1 MNNKNNNIT
10 TNVFCYKNN
19 KNIDNNGDNNSNN
32 N

>member
-1 MNNKNNNIT
+1 MNNKNNDIT
-10 TNVFCYKNN
+10 ANVCCNKNN